1 MEFNQNNISTIVTM
15 IFPFIAAI
23 ATKYLGVT
31 LDQATFVAG
40 ISAIIELILLLWSAK
55 NPNTIKAFGN
65 APTPIS
71 TEEPVLNPEYEC
83 GEDEDGGC

>member
-1 MEFNQNNISTIVTM
+1 MELNQNNISTIVTM
-15 IFPFIAAI
+15 IFPFIAAL

-55 NPNTIKAFGN
+55 NPNTMNVFGN
-65 APTPIS
+65 APTSIES
-71 TEEPVLNPEYEC
+71 DETVLNDEYEF
-83 GEDEDGGC
+83 GDDGDGC